1 MVAEYDIIV
10 VGAGHAGCEAA
21 VAAARL
27 GSRVLLV
34 TQDMNKIAQMSCN
47 PAMGGIAKGQLV
59 REIDAL
65 GGCSAIVTDASTLQF
80 RMLNRSKGP
89 AMWSPRAQ
97 CDKRGFSMNW
107 RYVLE
112 NTCGLD
118 IWQDSVTEITF
129 RESHISGVR
138 LGMGAEFG
146 AKAVILTAGTFLE
159 GRLFVGT
166 EMAEGGRMGE
176 LPSKGLSAQLA
187 AHGLT
192 VGRMKTGTPPRIDV
206 RSIDLSRLER
216 QDGDAAPERFSYL
229 PVPTAIQ
236 QGRPQKC
243 CYQVH
248 TNPRV
253 HEILRTGFDRSPL
266 FTGKI
271 HGIGPRYCPSI
282 EDKLRTFAGKDS
294 HLLFLEPEGWN
305 TFEYYLQG
313 FSSSLPLETQ
323 IEALHAIEGLE
334 QVRIFRP
341 AYAVEY
347 DYFDPTQLQATL
359 ESKVIPGLYLAGQVN
374 GTTGYE
380 EAAAQGLMAGIN
392 AHLRIAGK
400 EPLILKRDEA
410 YIGVLIDDL
419 ITKGVDEPY
428 RMFTSRA
435 EYRILLRQDDADV
448 RLTPIGR
455 QVGLVDDFRWEVFQQ
470 KRAAVEQ
477 LVQSLE
483 QTLLKPEQINPYLES
498 TGSSPIDASKRAA
511 DLLVRPTVTLSGLL
525 EYLPNVPRGTRVYWA
540 PPKPSAPACYST
552 EPPQRP
558 PLAADA
564 ASIRH
569 ARPDRASVPVACD
582 APSRSFCG
590 EASADCRSGCEG
602 ASQATECLALHMP
615 WAGREEAAEIRYD
628 EKEILDAAEIQIKYS
643 GYIDRERR
651 LAEKILRLEDLQIP
665 EDFDFQSLTALS
677 MECRIKLERYR
688 PRTIAQA
695 SRISGVSPADISVL
709 LVYFGR

>member
-1 MVAEYDIIV
+1 MVADYDIIV
-10 VGAGHAGCEAA
+10 IGAGHAGCEAA

-34 TQDMNKIAQMSCN
+34 TQDMGKIAQMSCN
-47 PAMGGIAKGQLV
+47 PAMGGIAKGQLI

-65 GGCSAIVTDASTLQF
+65 GGFSGIVTDATTLQF

-97 CDKRGFSMNW
+97 CDKLRFSLKW
-107 RYVLE
+107 RSVLE

-118 IWQDSVTEITF
+118 IWQDTVVDISL
-129 RESHISGVR
+129 RESKICGVR
-138 LGMGAEFG
+138 LSMGAEFS
-146 AKAVILTAGTFLE
+146 AKSVILTAGTFLN

-166 EMAEGGRMGE
+166 ESTEGGRLGE
-176 LPSKGLSAQLA
+176 LPAKGLSLRLA
-187 AHGLT
+187 EAGLT

-206 RSIDLSRLER
+206 RSLDLTKLER
-216 QDGDAAPERFSYL
+216 QDGDAEPSRFSYL
-229 PVPTAIQ
+229 PHPTDIQ
-236 QGRPQKC
+236 QGRPQKS
-243 CYQVH
+243 CYLVH
-248 TNPRV
+248 TNPKV

-294 HLLFLEPEGWN
+294 HQLFLEPEGWE

-323 IEALHAIEGLE
+323 LAALRAIEGLE

-347 DYFDPTQLQATL
+347 DYFDPTQLQASL
-359 ESKVIPGLYLAGQVN
+359 ESKVIEGLFLAGQVN

-392 AHLRIAGK
+392 AHRKLAGQ
-400 EPLILKRDEA
+400 EPLVLKRDQA

-435 EYRILLRQDDADV
+435 EYRILLRQDNADE
-448 RLTPIGR
+448 RLTGLGR
-455 QVGLVDDFRWEVFQQ
+455 SIGLVDDERWQAFQEKDAKMQQLIAELNSLSLSPEV
-470 KRAAVEQ
+470 
-477 LVQSLE
+477 
-483 QTLLKPEQINPYLES
+483 INPYLEAV
-498 TGSSPIDASKRAA
+498 GESPIEGSKRAS
-511 DLLVRPTVTLSGLL
+511 DLLGRPNVTLRGLL
-525 EYLPNVPRGTRVYWA
+525 DNVPRGTF
-540 PPKPSAPACYST
+540 S
-552 EPPQRP
+552 
-558 PLAADA
+558 
-564 ASIRH
+564 
-569 ARPDRASVPVACD
+569 DR
-582 APSRSFCG
+582 
-590 EASADCRSGCEG
+590 EN
-602 ASQATECLALHMP
+602 
-615 WAGREEAAEIRYD
+615 
-628 EKEILDAAEIQIKYS
+628 EILDTTETQIKYA
-643 GYIDRERR
+643 GYIEREHR
-651 LAEKILRLEDLQIP
+651 LAEKMLRLEDLTIP
-665 EDFDFQSLTALS
+665 ADFDFFKLGALS
-677 MECRIKLERYR
+677 MECRIKLDRYR

>member
-1 MVAEYDIIV
+1 MVADYDIIV
-10 VGAGHAGCEAA
+10 IGAGHAGCEAA

-65 GGCSAIVTDASTLQF
+65 GGFSGIVTDASTLQF

-97 CDKRGFSMNW
+97 CDKRLFSMNW
-107 RYVLE
+107 RSVLE

-118 IWQDSVTEITF
+118 IWQDTAVDITL
-129 RESHISGVR
+129 RESKISSVR
-138 LGMGAEFG
+138 VSMGAEFS
-146 AKAVILTAGTFLE
+146 AKSVVLTAGTFLE

-166 EMAEGGRMGE
+166 ETSEGGRIGE
-176 LPSKGLSAQLA
+176 LPAKGLSCRLA
-187 AHGLT
+187 AAGLT
-192 VGRMKTGTPPRIDV
+192 VGRMKTGTPPRIDA
-206 RSIDLSRLER
+206 RSLDLTQLER
-216 QDGDAAPERFSYL
+216 QEGDEHPARFSFL
-229 PVPTAIQ
+229 SEPTQIQ

-243 CYQVH
+243 CYLVH
-248 TNPRV
+248 TNPEV

-271 HGIGPRYCPSI
+271 QGIGPRYCPSI

-294 HLLFLEPEGWN
+294 HQLFLEPEGWD
-305 TFEYYLQG
+305 TYEYYLQG

-323 IEALHAIEGLE
+323 LAALHAIKGLE
-334 QVRIFRP
+334 NVKIFRP

-347 DYFDPTQLQATL
+347 DYFDPTLLKPTL
-359 ESKVIPGLYLAGQVN
+359 ESKVIDGLFLAGQVN

-392 AHLRIAGK
+392 AHLRLAGK
-400 EPLILKRDEA
+400 DPLILKRDQA

-419 ITKGVDEPY
+419 VTKGVDEPY

-435 EYRILLRQDDADV
+435 EYRILLRQDNADE

-455 QVGLVDDFRWEVFQQ
+455 ELGLVSDQRWELFTSKYSRVNT
-470 KRAAVEQ
+470 
-477 LVQSLE
+477 LVDALQELS
-483 QTLLKPEQINPYLES
+483 LKPDAVNPYLES
-498 TGSSPIDASKRAA
+498 IGSMPLDSSRRAV
-511 DLLVRPTVTLSGLL
+511 DLLVRPDVTLDDLMK
-525 EYLPNVPRGTRVYWA
+525 NVPRGTIA
-540 PPKPSAPACYST
+540 
-552 EPPQRP
+552 E
-558 PLAADA
+558 AD
-564 ASIRH
+564 
-569 ARPDRASVPVACD
+569 
-582 APSRSFCG
+582 
-590 EASADCRSGCEG
+590 
-602 ASQATECLALHMP
+602 
-615 WAGREEAAEIRYD
+615 EEVRDAAEIR
-628 EKEILDAAEIQIKYS
+628 IKYA

-651 LAEKILRLEDLQIP
+651 LAEKILRLEDLEIP
-665 EDFDFQSLTALS
+665 ADFDFFKITALS
-677 MECRIKLERYR
+677 MECRIKLDRYR

-695 SRISGVSPADISVL
+695 SRISGVSPSDIAVL